1 MLTLQRFLLVC
12 ALLVVALAA
21 PAPISPSRSGIWLLT
36 NAQKLSLTAR
46 SRDALHNASLRRNI
60 FKSLRKTDP
69 PTSAAAVPSRHSLD
83 AFLQAHNTV
92 RRAHAF
98 KPKEQKMSRPNVAA
112 LAGWFTDHQSIQSK
126 IASQTKF
133 PALNMASIPHSNLQ
147 NTRTLKTKM
156 GQQSGRK
163 AAPLGTSKDLAGLFR
178 TSLPIANRMGL
189 TGDTCTSTSECTDG
203 RLCVDI
209 ANEVTCSSGEG
220 CICVPTDG
228 AESCTSSDDC
238 STAGEVCV
246 QGNEST
252 LCFSEEA
259 VNAGDNEET
268 STTGGT
274 GSGGG
279 SGLTGDTCT
288 STSECADGRLCV
300 DIANEVTCS
309 SGEGCICVPTD
320 GAESCTS
327 SDDCSTAGEVCVQ
340 GNESTLCFS
349 EEAVNAG
356 DNEETSTTG
365 GTGSGGGSGL
375 TGDTCTST
383 SECADG
389 RLCVDIANE
398 VTCSSSEGCI
408 CVPTDGAES
417 CTSSDD
423 CSTAGEVCV
432 QGNESTL
439 CFSEE
444 AVNAGDN
451 EETSTTGGTGSG
463 GGVQETPTAGDG
475 DSESEGSI
483 TNPDGLDVPPGG
495 NDDEDDVCI
504 DVRALGHLSSNG
516 LVFEKHAVSRVLCD
530 ENDSCATR
538 GHMVVFRGHAMRMST
553 YCESVG
559 CKEAVMEVNSPRF
572 KRGMRI
578 ESNTKGLEYTAFAAR
593 YDTQAEESLI
603 RMAVRFGL

>member
-12 ALLVVALAA
+12 TLLVVALAA

-83 AFLQAHNTV
+83 AFLQAHNTL

-156 GQQSGRK
+156 GRQSGRK

-189 TGDTCTSTSECTDG
+189 TGDTCTSTSECAEG
-203 RLCVDI
+203 RICVDI
-209 ANEVTCSSGEG
+209 ANQDTCSSGER
-220 CICVPTDG
+220 CLCVPTDG
-228 AESCTSSDDC
+228 LESCTSSNDC

-252 LCFSEEA
+252 LCFSEETA
-259 VNAGDNEET
+259 NAEDMPIET

-279 SGLTGDTCT
+279 
-288 STSECADGRLCV
+288 
-300 DIANEVTCS
+300 
-309 SGEGCICVPTD
+309 GE
-320 GAESCTS
+320 EM
-327 SDDCSTAGEVCVQ
+327 
-340 GNESTLCFS
+340 
-349 EEAVNAG
+349 
-356 DNEETSTTG
+356 
-365 GTGSGGGSGL
+365 
-375 TGDTCTST
+375 
-383 SECADG
+383 
-389 RLCVDIANE
+389 
-398 VTCSSSEGCI
+398 
-408 CVPTDGAES
+408 
-417 CTSSDD
+417 
-423 CSTAGEVCV
+423 
-432 QGNESTL
+432 
-439 CFSEE
+439 
-444 AVNAGDN
+444 
-451 EETSTTGGTGSG
+451 
-463 GGVQETPTAGDG
+463 PTAGDG

-483 TNPDGLDVPPGG
+483 TNPDGLNVPSGG
-495 NDDEDDVCI
+495 NDDDDDLCI
-504 DVRALGHLSSNG
+504 DARALGHLSRNG

-538 GHMVVFRGHAMRMST
+538 GDMVVFRGHAMRMST

-572 KRGMRI
+572 NRGMRI
-578 ESNTKGLEYTAFAAR
+578 KSNTKGLEYTAFAAP
-593 YDTQAEESLI
+593 YETQAEESLI